1 MLPSFDEAVPVNRVA
16 DEYAYI
22 GAHPC
27 PTCGGRWKV
36 RMQALMKDAQGH
48 HYDRVD
54 VACVQCGECK
64 AFLFDVTC
72 LFDRYSVD
80 G

>member
-1 MLPSFDEAVPVNRVA
+1 MLPSFDQAVPVDRVA
-16 DEYAYI
+16 EEYVHI

-27 PTCGGRWKV
+27 PACGGRWKV

-54 VACVQCGECK
+54 VVCAQCGERK

-72 LFDRYSVD
+72 IFDRYPVD

>member
-1 MLPSFDEAVPVNRVA
+1 MLPSFDEAVPVDRIA
-16 DEYAYI
+16 DEYAHI
-22 GAHPC
+22 GAHSC
-27 PTCGGRWKV
+27 ATCGGRWKV

-54 VACVQCGECK
+54 VVCAKCGQRK
-64 AFLFDVTC
+64 AFLFDVT
-72 LFDRYSVD
+72 LVFDRYPAD